1 MSEDDRRRGP
11 RLLPEPKEAI
21 VDGDTMRMPNAPLV
35 PPPPDS
41 SPQSVGPQSVKEA
54 YASIPPPPPS
64 LGRGFSLPPPPP
76 APKAWQYQRDRVTRF
91 LDHLGEVA
99 ILSGRTFKAIF
110 RRPLE
115 LKATL
120 LQLESLGVRSMGI
133 VAVTSL
139 FIGMVMT
146 IQFAFGLRR
155 FGGLEYIPRVV
166 VLSFCRELAPTL
178 TAVIV
183 GGRIGSGMAA
193 EVGAMNVTEQV
204 DAIRALGAD
213 PAKKLV
219 LPRVLAAIIVMPL
232 LSIYALA
239 LGVVGAIFI
248 CSAQFDIS
256 PTFFINSSLEA
267 TRISDFISGLAKT
280 PFFGYLIAIVGCHFG
295 LRTTGGTEGVG
306 LSTTRTVVAVSI
318 AILIADFFLTKL
330 LILFLST

>member
-1 MSEDDRRRGP
+1 MSQDGGDKHDA
-11 RLLPEPKEAI
+11 LPPMSMA
-21 VDGDTMRMPNAPLV
+21 TAR
-35 PPPPDS
+35 
-41 SPQSVGPQSVKEA
+41 
-54 YASIPPPPPS
+54 
-64 LGRGFSLPPPPP
+64 RGFSLPPPAP
-76 APKAWQYQRDRVTRF
+76 APSFRQHHLERWRHF
-91 LDHLGEVA
+91 LEQLGEVA
-99 ILSGRTFKAIF
+99 QLTMSTAKATF

-115 LKATL
+115 IASTIQ
-120 LQLESLGVRSMGI
+120 QLESLGVRSMGI
-133 VAVTSL
+133 VAVTSV

-166 VLSFCRELAPTL
+166 SLSFCRELAPTL

-183 GGRIGSGMAA
+183 GGRIASGMAA

-219 LPRVLAAIIVMPL
+219 LPRVLAAIVVMPL
-232 LSIYALA
+232 LSMYALA
-239 LGVVGAIFI
+239 LGIGGAVFV

-256 PTFFINSSLEA
+256 PTFFVTSSLESV
-267 TRISDFISGLAKT
+267 RIMDFVAGIAKT
-280 PFFGYLIAIVGCHFG
+280 PVFGYIIAIVGCHFG

-318 AILIADFFLTKL
+318 AILIADFLLTKL
-330 LILFLST
+330 LILFQTA

>member
-1 MSEDDRRRGP
+1 MSTSPGAGQGGP
-11 RLLPEPKEAI
+11 
-21 VDGDTMRMPNAPLV
+21 DSV
-35 PPPPDS
+35 PPL
-41 SPQSVGPQSVKEA
+41 
-54 YASIPPPPPS
+54 S
-64 LGRGFSLPPPPP
+64 LRSAQRGFSLPPP
-76 APKAWQYQRDRVTRF
+76 APEPGILEHQVARARH
-91 LDHLGEVA
+91 LIEHLGDVTL
-99 ILSGRTFKAIF
+99 LSSRTVRSLF

-115 LKATL
+115 IASTIF
-120 LQLESLGVRSMGI
+120 QLESLGVKSMGI
-133 VAVTSL
+133 VTVTSV

-183 GGRIGSGMAA
+183 GGRIGSGITA

-232 LSIYALA
+232 LSVYALA
-239 LGVVGAIFI
+239 LGIAGAVFI
-248 CSAQFDIS
+248 CALQFDIS
-256 PTFFINSSLEA
+256 PTFFIHSSLESV
-267 TRISDFISGLAKT
+267 RISDFLAGVAKT
-280 PFFGYLIAIVGCHFG
+280 PFFGYIIAIVGCHFG

-318 AILIADFFLTKL
+318 AILIADFLLTKL
-330 LILFLST
+330 FILFQTST